1 MQLGGGGG
9 DMKMKNDKMPPKY
22 AVANE
27 ILSKLVPSYHFLT
40 KYKDRRRKMKLQK

>member
-1 MQLGGGGG
+1 
-9 DMKMKNDKMPPKY
+9 MKMKNDKMPPKY

-27 ILSKLVPSYHFLT
+27 NVILSKLVPSYHFLT